1 MLLLLLALQQQP
13 LAARADTLKPAQ
25 DAVDYDITLVL
36 PDTGNHLLGQ
46 VQTRWHLTST
56 KPIEVQLDTSMRVVR
71 VLMDGTADARLARS
85 LYGRDQLTVV
95 IPQDRAPGDS
105 MTTAIRYHGYPRAG
119 LVFGKDP
126 QGGMA
131 AFADNWPDHA
141 HYWLPVQDVPSDKA
155 TASFHVEVPEG
166 YQVIANGTL
175 QRVDTLPRGR
185 TVWHYRIAEP
195 IPVYTMVV
203 GVARF
208 AVTSL
213 PDAACA
219 VRCVPMA
226 LWTFPGDSAWAGQ
239 GPFRRAGDIV
249 DYFSQLVGPFPY
261 ERLSHVQSATRFGG
275 MENST
280 AIFYPEQAYLDRK
293 LDEGTV
299 AHETAHQWFGD
310 AVTERDWH
318 HVWLSEGF
326 ATYFAALWQGHAY
339 GDSAFRRVMAKEA
352 DDATINNPVAD
363 RPILDFATRNLDS
376 LLNANT
382 YPKGAYVLHTLRG
395 LMGDSLFFSGIR
407 EYYRRFRDSTALSSD
422 FADVMNETSGTDYN
436 WYFEQAL
443 TQPGFPVLVVRWR
456 YSSGELK
463 VQVQQVQKDSWGV
476 FQIPGLVLRAG
487 GVDYHLDIADRLTQ
501 HTFTGV
507 KNRPDDLVVDPDGW
521 WLISSEVREVEGRR
535 R

>member
-1 MLLLLLALQQQP
+1 MLLLLLALQQP
-13 LAARADTLKPAQ
+13 LSARPDTLKPVQ
-25 DAVDYDITLVL
+25 DAVDYDFTLVL

-46 VQTRWHLTST
+46 VQTRWMLTST
-56 KPIEVQLDTSMRVVR
+56 RPIEIQLDTAMRVVR
-71 VLMDGTADARLARS
+71 VLMNGVPDARLARS
-85 LYGRDQLTVV
+85 LYARDQGTVV
-95 IPQDRAPGDS
+95 IPHERAPGDTL
-105 MTTAIRYHGYPRAG
+105 TTAIRYLGAPRAG
-119 LVFGKDP
+119 LVFGMDP
-126 QGGMA
+126 SGQPA
-131 AFADNWPDHA
+131 VFADNWPDHA
-141 HYWLPVQDVPSDKA
+141 HYWIPVQDVPSDKA
-155 TASFHVEVPEG
+155 TASFHIEVPEG
-166 YQVIANGTL
+166 YQAIANGNL
-175 QRVDTLPRGR
+175 QHVDTLPRGR
-185 TVWHYRIAEP
+185 TVWHYRIAQP

-208 AVTSL
+208 AVTTL
-213 PDAACA
+213 PDAACD

-239 GPFRRAGDIV
+239 GPFRRAGEIV
-249 DYFSQLVGPFPY
+249 SYFSSLIGPFPY

-293 LDEGTV
+293 LDEETV

-326 ATYFAALWQGHAY
+326 ATYFSALWQGHAY
-339 GDSAFRRVMAKEA
+339 GDSAFHRVMAANA
-352 DDATINNPVAD
+352 DDATINNRVAD
-363 RPILDFATRNLDS
+363 EAILDPAIHDLDS
-376 LLNANT
+376 LLSANT
-382 YPKGAYVLHTLRG
+382 YPKAAWVLHSLRG
-395 LMGDSLFFSGIR
+395 LMGDSLFFAGIR
-407 EYYRRFRDSTALSSD
+407 EYYTRYRDSTVLSSD
-422 FADVMNETSGTDYN
+422 FADVMNETAGADYN

-456 YSSGELK
+456 YTNGELK
-463 VQVQQVQKDSWGV
+463 IQVQQVQKDSWGI

-487 GVDYHLDIADRLTQ
+487 GIDYHIDIADRLTQ
-501 HTFTGV
+501 HTFTNVRKKPG
-507 KNRPDDLVVDPDGW
+507 DLVVDPDGW